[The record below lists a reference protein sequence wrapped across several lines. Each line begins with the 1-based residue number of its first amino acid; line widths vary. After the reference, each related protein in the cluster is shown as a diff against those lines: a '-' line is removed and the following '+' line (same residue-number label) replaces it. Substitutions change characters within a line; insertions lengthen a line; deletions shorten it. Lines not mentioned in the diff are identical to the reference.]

1 MKILTHFLSIFG
13 TNIITSKQL
22 KQNFKHEILVLFTL
36 AGIVIFPRLI
46 LPPCLCSTSRISL
59 KEKSNSFIKTRLC
72 AKPLMNMKISL
83 IFFLGGGG
91 SRIDAKGL
99 SLYQNWRWLK
109 CTHYIVSDEKRIFV
123 LWSKHTEIKQTKL
136 AVLTASP
143 PLSLASWSDNE

>member
-1 MKILTHFLSIFG
+1 MSILG
-13 TNIITSKQL
+13 TNIITSKEL
-22 KQNFKHEILVLFTL
+22 KQNFKHESLVLITL

-59 KEKSNSFIKTRLC
+59 KEKSSSFIKTRLC
-72 AKPLMNMKISL
+72 AQPLMNMKISF
-83 IFFLGGGG
+83 ILGGGG
-91 SRIDAKGL
+91 EIDAKGP
-99 SLYQNWRWLK
+99 SLYQNWRQLK
-109 CTHYIVSDEKRIFV
+109 HTYYIVSDEKRIFV

>member
-1 MKILTHFLSIFG
+1 MSIFG
-13 TNIITSKQL
+13 TNIITSKEL
-22 KQNFKHEILVLFTL
+22 KQNFKHENLVLFTL

-59 KEKSNSFIKTRLC
+59 KEKSSSFIKTRLC
-72 AKPLMNMKISL
+72 AQPLMNMEISF
-83 IFFLGGGG
+83 ILGGGG
-91 SRIDAKGL
+91 EIDAKGP
-99 SLYQNWRWLK
+99 SLYQNWRQLK
-109 CTHYIVSDEKRIFV
+109 HTYYIVSDEKRIFV

>member
-1 MKILTHFLSIFG
+1 MSIFG
-13 TNIITSKQL
+13 TNIITSKEL
-22 KQNFKHEILVLFTL
+22 KQNFKHESLVLFTL

-59 KEKSNSFIKTRLC
+59 KEKSSSFIRNKALC
-72 AKPLMNMKISL
+72 TTTYEYENK
-83 IFFLGGGG
+83 FHFGGGE
-91 SRIDAKGL
+91 IDAKGP
-99 SLYQNWRWLK
+99 SLYQNWRQLK
-109 CTHYIVSDEKRIFV
+109 HTYYIVSDEKRIFV

>member
-1 MKILTHFLSIFG
+1 MSIFG
-13 TNIITSKQL
+13 TNIITSKEL
-22 KQNFKHEILVLFTL
+22 KQNFKHESLVLFTL

-59 KEKSNSFIKTRLC
+59 KEKSSSFIKTRLC
-72 AKPLMNMKISL
+72 AQPLMNMKISF
-83 IFFLGGGG
+83 ILGGGG
-91 SRIDAKGL
+91 EIDAKGP
-99 SLYQNWRWLK
+99 SLYQNWRQLK
-109 CTHYIVSDEKRIFV
+109 HTYYIVSDEKRIFV

>member
-1 MKILTHFLSIFG
+1 MSIFG
-13 TNIITSKQL
+13 TNIITSKEL
-22 KQNFKHEILVLFTL
+22 KQNFKHESLVLITL

-59 KEKSNSFIKTRLC
+59 KEKSSSFIKTRLC
-72 AKPLMNMKISL
+72 AQPLMNMKISF
-83 IFFLGGGG
+83 ILGGGG
-91 SRIDAKGL
+91 GEKDAKGPG
-99 SLYQNWRWLK
+99 LYKNWGQLK
-109 CTHYIVSDEKRIFV
+109 HTYYIVSDEKRIFV

>member
-1 MKILTHFLSIFG
+1 MSIFG
-13 TNIITSKQL
+13 TNIITSKEL
-22 KQNFKHEILVLFTL
+22 KQNFKHESLVLITL

-59 KEKSNSFIKTRLC
+59 KEKSSSFIKTRLC
-72 AKPLMNMKISL
+72 AQPLMNMEISF
-83 IFFLGGGG
+83 ILGGGG
-91 SRIDAKGL
+91 EIDAKGP
-99 SLYQNWRWLK
+99 SLYQNWRQLK
-109 CTHYIVSDEKRIFV
+109 HTYYIVSDEKRIFV

>member
-1 MKILTHFLSIFG
+1 MSIFG
-13 TNIITSKQL
+13 TNIITSKEL
-22 KQNFKHEILVLFTL
+22 KQNFKHESLVLFTL

-59 KEKSNSFIKTRLC
+59 KEKSSSFIKTRLC
-72 AKPLMNMKISL
+72 AQPLMNMKISFIL
-83 IFFLGGGG
+83 WGGGE
-91 SRIDAKGL
+91 IDAKGP
-99 SLYQNWRWLK
+99 SLYQNWRQLK
-109 CTHYIVSDEKRIFV
+109 HTYYIVSDEKRIFV

>member
-1 MKILTHFLSIFG
+1 MSIFG
-13 TNIITSKQL
+13 TNIITSKEL
-22 KQNFKHEILVLFTL
+22 KQNFKHESLVLFTL

-59 KEKSNSFIKTRLC
+59 KEKSSSFIKTRLC
-72 AKPLMNMKISL
+72 AQPLMNMKISF
-83 IFFLGGGG
+83 ILGGGG
-91 SRIDAKGL
+91 EIDAKGP
-99 SLYQNWRWLK
+99 SFYQNWRQLK
-109 CTHYIVSDEKRIFV
+109 HTYYIVSDEKRIFV

>member
-1 MKILTHFLSIFG
+1 MSIFG
-13 TNIITSKQL
+13 TNIITSKEL
-22 KQNFKHEILVLFTL
+22 KQNFKHESLVLITL

-59 KEKSNSFIKTRLC
+59 KEKSSSFIKTRLC
-72 AKPLMNMKISL
+72 AQPLMNMKISF
-83 IFFLGGGG
+83 ILGGGG
-91 SRIDAKGL
+91 EIDAKGP
-99 SLYQNWRWLK
+99 SLYQNWRQLK
-109 CTHYIVSDEKRIFV
+109 HTYYIVSDEKRIFV

>member
-1 MKILTHFLSIFG
+1 MSIFG
-13 TNIITSKQL
+13 TNIITSKEL
-22 KQNFKHEILVLFTL
+22 KQNFKHESLVLFTL

-59 KEKSNSFIKTRLC
+59 KEKLSSFMNQNKALC
-72 AKPLMNMKISL
+72 TTTYEYENKFH
-83 IFFLGGGG
+83 FFWGGGIG
-91 SRIDAKGL
+91 AKAP

-109 CTHYIVSDEKRIFV
+109 CTYYIVSDEKRIFV

>member
-1 MKILTHFLSIFG
+1 MSIFG
-13 TNIITSKQL
+13 TNIITSKEL
-22 KQNFKHEILVLFTL
+22 KQNFKHESLVLFTL

-59 KEKSNSFIKTRLC
+59 KEKSSSFIKTRLC
-72 AKPLMNMKISL
+72 AQPLMNMKISF
-83 IFFLGGGG
+83 ILGGGG
-91 SRIDAKGL
+91 GIDAKGP
-99 SLYQNWRWLK
+99 SLYQNWRQLK
-109 CTHYIVSDEKRIFV
+109 HTYYIVSDEKRIFV

>member
-1 MKILTHFLSIFG
+1 MSIFG
-13 TNIITSKQL
+13 TNIITSKEL
-22 KQNFKHEILVLFTL
+22 KQNFKHESLVLFTL

-59 KEKSNSFIKTRLC
+59 KEKSSSFIKTRLC
-72 AKPLMNMKISL
+72 AQPLMNMKISF
-83 IFFLGGGG
+83 ILGGGE
-91 SRIDAKGL
+91 IDAKGP
-99 SLYQNWRWLK
+99 SLYQNWRQLK
-109 CTHYIVSDEKRIFV
+109 HTYYIVSDEKRIFV

>member
-1 MKILTHFLSIFG
+1 MSIFG
-13 TNIITSKQL
+13 TNIITSKEL
-22 KQNFKHEILVLFTL
+22 KQNFKHESLVLFTL

-59 KEKSNSFIKTRLC
+59 KEKSSSFIKTRLC
-72 AKPLMNMKISL
+72 AQPLTNMKISF
-83 IFFLGGGG
+83 IFFFWGGG
-91 SRIDAKGL
+91 IDAKGP
-99 SLYQNWRWLK
+99 SLYQNWRRLK
-109 CTHYIVSDEKRIFV
+109 CTYYIVSDEKRIFV

>member
-1 MKILTHFLSIFG
+1 MLIFG
-13 TNIITSKQL
+13 TNIITSTEL
-22 KQNFKHEILVLFTL
+22 KQNFEHDVLVLITF

-59 KEKSNSFIKTRLC
+59 KEKSSSFIKTRLC
-72 AKPLMNMKISL
+72 AQPLMNMKISL
-83 IFFLGGGG
+83 IFLFGGIG
-91 SRIDAKGL
+91 AKGT

-109 CTHYIVSDEKRIFV
+109 CTYYFVSDEKRIFV

>member
-1 MKILTHFLSIFG
+1 MSIFG
-13 TNIITSKQL
+13 TNIITSKEL
-22 KQNFKHEILVLFTL
+22 KQNFKHESLVLFTL

-59 KEKSNSFIKTRLC
+59 KEKSSSFIKTRLC
-72 AKPLMNMKISL
+72 AQPLMNMKISF
-83 IFFLGGGG
+83 ILGGGG
-91 SRIDAKGL
+91 GEIDAKGP
-99 SLYQNWRWLK
+99 SLYQNWRQLK
-109 CTHYIVSDEKRIFV
+109 HTYYIVSDEKRIFV